1 MEGVYWMGKEGYSQ
15 LNEYFDLRPLEVG
28 EGLHPEGFSVRLFF
42 FFFCLFRVAPPVYGS
57 SQDRVRIRAIA
68 ASLCHS
74 HSHTRSEA
82 RLPPTPQ
89 LAAMPDP

>member
-42 FFFCLFRVAPPVYGS
+42 LFLFFVFLGLHPQYIEVP
-57 SQDRVRIRAIA
+57 RIGFE
-68 ASLCHS
+68 
-74 HSHTRSEA
+74 SE
-82 RLPPTPQ
+82 L
-89 LAAMPDP
+89 